1 MRINVPKKIKEDLE
15 LIESV
20 HVEMDDTTQPGAG
33 TIKVQVS
40 KLHFEKME
48 FVNIFDHQWQNCS
61 FVQYRLKYLD
71 GSEKILDFDNKER
84 SCYLPIFDEK
94 GFKSTQSRDSSNW
107 SEALPGK
114 YVKYSAFKY
123 LNTDL
128 LPLEYKSFQES
139 WEIRF
144 DSAGILSLED
154 AAVSCNGIVYSEGF
168 SKRHH
173 DISRFGT
180 NRLLAADAFEQKL
193 YEDMGLINACASTDF
208 EYLPG
213 RTLNLFALFSN
224 NNFCH
229 GLLDVATML
238 DVLQNAKEKV
248 RDYDYYIVPQNSA
261 LLIKSMLKFVGVDFN
276 KSKYTGKVRE
286 TNKLNPGYVCDNL
299 VTPSVSFFGRFY
311 RPGSFDFLRS
321 LFLTHE
327 KSKLTRKLY
336 ISREGNGRD
345 ILNKNQVENLLE
357 KLGFEIVYASKQL
370 DLPELF
376 SKAKIVIGAHGAA
389 MANCVF
395 CSPGA
400 VLVDLL
406 PNVYAHPFFMSL
418 AQSVDVRYVGVI
430 CSTSSIEPPDNNKK
444 APFANTHMQVNI
456 PQLKKLLDELM

>member
-1 MRINVPKKIKEDLE
+1 
-15 LIESV
+15 
-20 HVEMDDTTQPGAG
+20 
-33 TIKVQVS
+33 
-40 KLHFEKME
+40 ME

-71 GSEKILDFDNKER
+71 GSEKVLDFDNKE
-84 SCYLPIFDEK
+84 CAMYLPIFDEK
-94 GFKSTQSRDSSNW
+94 GFKSAQSRDSSNW
-107 SEALPGK
+107 HEVLPEQ
-114 YVKYSAFKY
+114 YVKYNGFKY

-128 LPLEYKSFQES
+128 LALEYKYFQES

-144 DSAGILSLED
+144 DSAGVLSLED

-180 NRLLAADAFEQKL
+180 HRLLAADVFEQKL
-193 YEDMGLINACASTDF
+193 YEDMGLSKVCASTDV

-229 GLLDVATML
+229 GFLDVATML
-238 DVLQNAKEKV
+238 DVLQHTKEKV
-248 RDYDYYIVPQNSA
+248 HSYDYYIIPQNSA
-261 LLIKSMLKFVGVDFN
+261 LLVKKMLKLVGVDF
-276 KSKYTGKVRE
+276 KKARHTGKVRE

-311 RPGSFDFLRS
+311 RPGGFDFLRS
-321 LFLTHE
+321 LFLTYE
-327 KSKLTRKLY
+327 KPKLTRKLY

-345 ILNKNQVENLLE
+345 ISNKLQVENLLE
-357 KLGFEIVYASKQL
+357 KLGFETVYASKQL

-400 VLVDLL
+400 VLVDLI
-406 PNVYAHPFFMSL
+406 PSVYAHPFFMSL
-418 AQSVDVRYVGVI
+418 VQSVDVQYVGVI
-430 CSTSSIEPPDNNKK
+430 CASSSIEPPDANKK

-456 PQLKKLLDELM
+456 PQLKKLLDELA